1 MKPIDKTTSS
11 LEGLKGWL
19 TDVSIVIVGIRK
31 KLGKAIYAPDRL
43 ELEELLKHYGDEAE
57 SAAEAICGILGKAL

>member
-11 LEGLKGWL
+11 LEEPKDWL

-43 ELEELLKHYGDEAE
+43 ELEELLKHRRSHLRNPWENPL
-57 SAAEAICGILGKAL
+57 SR